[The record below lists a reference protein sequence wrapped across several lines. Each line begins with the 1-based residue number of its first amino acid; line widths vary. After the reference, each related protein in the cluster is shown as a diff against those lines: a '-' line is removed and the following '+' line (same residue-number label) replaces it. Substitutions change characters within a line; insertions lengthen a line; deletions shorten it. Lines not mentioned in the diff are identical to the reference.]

1 MAVSAAMYSTLRTEV
16 LPPAM
21 VLRPR
26 IRPEVTI
33 DRGDADEGSELVAAD
48 GAQLGQL
55 SKERACGHVAD
66 AGNRLQERLGLA
78 PNRRGLDRLANVA
91 VDLGE
96 LFLQEECRRRRR
108 KVRPYPTL
116 RMWAQ

>member
-26 IRPEVTI
+26 IRLQSRLIGATPTRAANWWRPMVPNSGSSARRVRAVTSPMPGT
-33 DRGDADEGSELVAAD
+33 DFR
-48 GAQLGQL
+48 
-55 SKERACGHVAD
+55 RASAS
-66 AGNRLQERLGLA
+66 R
-78 PNRRGLDRLANVA
+78 PNRRGLDCLADVA

-96 LFLQEECRRRRR
+96 LFLQEDD
-108 KVRPYPTL
+108 
-116 RMWAQ
+116 M

>member
-26 IRPEVTI
+26 IRPESRLIGATPTRAASWWRPMVPNSGSSARRVRAVTSPMPGT
-33 DRGDADEGSELVAAD
+33 DF
-48 GAQLGQL
+48 
-55 SKERACGHVAD
+55 
-66 AGNRLQERLGLA
+66 RLGLA
-78 PNRRGLDRLANVA
+78 PNRRGLDRLADVA

-96 LFLQEECRRRRR
+96 LFVQEDD
-108 KVRPYPTL
+108 
-116 RMWAQ
+116 MA